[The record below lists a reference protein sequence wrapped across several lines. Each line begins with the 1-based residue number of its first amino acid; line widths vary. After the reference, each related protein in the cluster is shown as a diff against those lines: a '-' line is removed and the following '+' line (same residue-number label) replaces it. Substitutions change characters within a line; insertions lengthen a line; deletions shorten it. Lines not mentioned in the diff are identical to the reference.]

1 MVKPFL
7 GNSCGSRYFSE
18 FWKSYVL
25 VTAPLVLLP
34 VAFSDGSSEEMRCA
48 YVVLLMAVYWMTE
61 ALPIPVTSLIP
72 MVLFPLL
79 GVCSTN
85 EVGVNYLKSTNF
97 MFIGGLILAL
107 AVEQSGLH
115 TRVALR
121 ILLLIGTS
129 PRNLLLG
136 FMLTTG
142 FLSMWISNTATTAMM
157 IPIIDAIAQASS
169 IEPDSDPETGGSGE
183 GQVNAPLAIPDSS
196 ESFEDTEAM
205 VEYKVVDQGSGK
217 RPVVLQEMGK
227 QPSKFFISETQKKAK
242 TERQRNILLLA
253 VAYSANIGGTGVI
266 TGSPPNLVVPQ
277 VMENRFGDAT
287 GLTFAS
293 WMAFAVPVM
302 LVNLIIS
309 WVWISFIAWR
319 QERQHRIPG
328 DEAVDPK
335 AKEAHILKVIRQKYE
350 AMGPVKCHELSV
362 LICFATV
369 IVLWFMRKPL
379 FMAGWGGLFDY
390 MTERGKK
397 VTVGGA
403 TPAILMVLVVF
414 ALPTRYRF
422 WPFQAFNKIPE
433 SSSSLISWKTI
444 ETKLPW
450 GVIILL
456 GGGFAVSDA
465 CTKSGLSTWIVQ
477 KMLVLVGLPAWLI
490 CVIVCVS
497 TAALTQVA
505 SNTATANVLLPI
517 LADLSLT
524 ICQNPL
530 YLIMAAAVTSSY
542 AFMLPVATAPNA
554 IVFGASTMTTSHMM
568 KTGFGMN
575 IITVITT
582 LIAINTY
589 AVPLYGLDSF
599 PVWAEPQLPVNV
611 TCH

>member
-1 MVKPFL
+1 
-7 GNSCGSRYFSE
+7 
-18 FWKSYVL
+18 
-25 VTAPLVLLP
+25 
-34 VAFSDGSSEEMRCA
+34 
-48 YVVLLMAVYWMTE
+48 MAAYWMTE

-169 IEPDSDPETGGSGE
+169 IEPNSDPETGE
-183 GQVNAPLAIPDSS
+183 AQPNAPLAIPDSS
-196 ESFEDTEAM
+196 ESFDDTEPM
-205 VEYKVVDQGSGK
+205 VEYKVVDQGSDK

-242 TERQRNILLLA
+242 TERQRNLLLMA

-277 VMENRFGDAT
+277 VMENRFGDNT

-309 WVWISFIAWR
+309 WAWISFIGWR

-328 DEAVDPK
+328 DEALDPK
-335 AKEAHILKVIRQKYE
+335 AKETHILKVMRQRYE
-350 AMGPVKCHELSV
+350 ALGPIKCHELSV
-362 LICFATV
+362 LICFVTV
-369 IVLWFMRKPL
+369 IVLWFLRKPL
-379 FMAGWGGLFDY
+379 FMAGWGELFVF
-390 MTERGKK
+390 MTERGKR

-433 SSSSLISWKTI
+433 SSPSLINWKTI

-456 GGGFAVSDA
+456 GGGFAV
-465 CTKSGLSTWIVQ
+465 
-477 KMLVLVGLPAWLI
+477 
-490 CVIVCVS
+490 
-497 TAALTQVA
+497 A

-517 LADLSLT
+517 LADLS
-524 ICQNPL
+524 
-530 YLIMAAAVTSSY
+530 
-542 AFMLPVATAPNA
+542 
-554 IVFGASTMTTSHMM
+554 
-568 KTGFGMN
+568 
-575 IITVITT
+575 
-582 LIAINTY
+582 
-589 AVPLYGLDSF
+589 
-599 PVWAEPQLPVNV
+599 
-611 TCH
+611 

>member
-1 MVKPFL
+1 MMIF
-7 GNSCGSRYFSE
+7 GGCSSRYFSE
-18 FWKSYVL
+18 FWRSYVL

-34 VAFSDGSSEEMRCA
+34 VAFSNGGSEEMRCA
-48 YVVLLMAVYWMTE
+48 YVVLLMATYWMTE
-61 ALPIPVTSLIP
+61 ALPIAVTSLIP

-115 TRVALR
+115 QRLALR

-169 IEPDSDPETGGSGE
+169 IEPDPETGSGADPKP
-183 GQVNAPLAIPDSS
+183 NAPLAVPDSS
-196 ESFEDTEAM
+196 ESFEDTEPM
-205 VEYKVVDQGSGK
+205 VEYKVVDQGSDK
-217 RPVVLQEMGK
+217 RPVVLQEIGK

-242 TERQRNILLLA
+242 VERQRNLLLMA

-266 TGSPPNLVVPQ
+266 TGSPPNLVVPE
-277 VMENRFGDAT
+277 VMERFGDAH

-302 LVNLIIS
+302 CVNLIIS
-309 WVWISFIAWR
+309 WLWISFIGWR

-328 DEAVDPK
+328 DETLDPK
-335 AKEAHILKVIRQKYE
+335 AKETHILKVMRQKYDDL
-350 AMGPVKCHELSV
+350 GPIKCHELSV
-362 LICFATV
+362 LVCFVVV
-369 IVLWFMRKPL
+369 IVLWFLRKPL
-379 FMAGWGGLFDY
+379 FMPGWGELFVY

-422 WPFQAFNKIPE
+422 WPFQAMNKVPE
-433 SSSSLISWKTI
+433 SSPSLINWKTI

-465 CTKSGLSTWIVQ
+465 CTKSGLSAWLVQ
-477 KMLVLVGLPAWLI
+477 RLMILVGLPAWLI
-490 CVIVCVS
+490 NVIVCVS

-517 LADLSLT
+517 LADLSMT

-554 IVFGASTMTTSHMM
+554 IVFGASTMTTAHMM

-582 LIAINTY
+582 LIAINSY
-589 AVPLYGLDSF
+589 AVPLYGLDTF
-599 PVWAEPQLPVNV
+599 PVWAESQLPVNV
-611 TCH
+611 TCA